1 MKQRWRTRAHLTAA
15 VLALGAGLSS
25 TPLPSASA
33 CMSMRASSSLHAPS
47 LAVEEVLIVYD
58 PASKTEH
65 FVRQA
70 VFRGDETPFG
80 FIVPTPTRATVEPAP
95 HVRFEVLERLFPFDR
110 ETSAPEQSADGR
122 LGGPGGVSVLEKKR
136 VGSFTAFVLAA
147 TDHDAL
153 SKWVKDNGLAS
164 DADTDA
170 WLAHYVRAGFH
181 FVALR
186 YEPPK
191 KKSEQSSVLR
201 AETIRISFQTPAPYY
216 PYLEPA
222 READGDRVLALWLV
236 STTPLV
242 PVALERH
249 GDTSAWVRPFAEGPS
264 YGADVDGRL
273 RRILSTDDG
282 ATLLPS
288 DSVLVQTFEDQKRD
302 RTGFGDV
309 VFVPKTPRVLDEDA
323 KTALAPLAAILDP
336 ALEAAP

>member
-1 MKQRWRTRAHLTAA
+1 
-15 VLALGAGLSS
+15 
-25 TPLPSASA
+25 
-33 CMSMRASSSLHAPS
+33 MSVRASSSLHAPS

-65 FVRQA
+65 FIREA

-95 HVRFEVLERLFPFDR
+95 HILFAALERFFPFDAA
-110 ETSAPEQSADGR
+110 TSVPEYGTERR
-122 LGGPGGVSVLEKKR
+122 LGGAAGVDVLEKKR
-136 VGSFTAFVLAA
+136 VGSFTAFVVSA

-153 SKWVKDNGLAS
+153 SKWIKDNGFAS

-170 WLAHYVRAGFH
+170 WLAHFVRLGFH

-191 KKSEQSSVLR
+191 NKRERHAELR

-216 PYLEPA
+216 PYVEPA

-236 STTPLV
+236 STAPLV

-249 GDTSAWVRPFAEGPS
+249 GDASAWVRPFAEGPS
-264 YGADVDGRL
+264 YGADEAGRL
-273 RRILSTDDG
+273 RRILSNDDG
-282 ATLLPS
+282 GSLLPS
-288 DSVLVQTFEDQKRD
+288 GTFVVETFEDQKRD
-302 RTGFGDV
+302 RRGFGDV
-309 VFVPKTPRVLDEDA
+309 VFVPKSPRTLDEED
-323 KTALAPLAAILDP
+323 KSALAPLAAILDP